1 MDRANDFT
9 KLPRVVGA
17 EEMQAVDRYVIET
30 LNIIGRVLMENAG
43 RAVFAAICERWAP
56 LRGKRAVVL
65 CGKGNNG
72 GDGFV
77 VARYLQE
84 AGVNCEICLIG
95 SANELRGDAAANHV
109 VLARLGYTVRE
120 IQHLDELP
128 ELRQAD
134 FIVDALLGSGARG
147 PLQGLLA
154 QVVNRINECG
164 RPVIAIDLPTGMNAD
179 AGEVVGPCVQAK
191 LTVTI
196 GCRKPGLLF
205 SPGREYAG
213 EVMVAEIGFPEIAFQ
228 QVAAQKSAK
237 LATFLLAPEVLSNW
251 VPRRPPNAF
260 KNQVGQILVIAGSRG
275 FGGAARLTAVSALR
289 AGAGLVV
296 LAAPESLLPQL
307 EAATA
312 EVIKLPLREEN
323 GTISAAAT
331 EQLQARLQWAEVIA
345 IGPGLGLSEGAQRV
359 VKQVLSEFSGT
370 IILDADALNNLIG
383 QQEAIRRAAGK
394 IILTPHPGELSR
406 LTGANKAV
414 IATNPVAVA
423 RQTAEE
429 LGQMLVLK
437 GAPTVVASPTGE
449 VFINSTGN
457 AGMATGGSGD
467 VLTGII
473 AGLAGQNLDPLRAAL
488 LGVYVH
494 GLAGDLARDRLGEW
508 SMLAGDIMEYLHVAI
523 KELAKRQVN
532 VMQQI
537 LLS

>member
-1 MDRANDFT
+1 METSNDFARF
-9 KLPRVVGA
+9 PRVLTA
-17 EEMQAVDRYVIET
+17 EEMQAVDKYTIET

-43 RAVFAAICERWAP
+43 RTVFAAIGERWAP
-56 LRGKRAVVL
+56 LAGKRAIAL

-77 VARYLQE
+77 VGRYLQE
-84 AGVNCEICLIG
+84 AGVDCEICLVG
-95 SANELRGDAAANHV
+95 SANDLRGDAAANHV
-109 VLARLGYTVRE
+109 VLTRMGYAVRE
-120 IQHLDELP
+120 IPNLEALP
-128 ELRQAD
+128 DLREVD
-134 FIVDALLGSGARG
+134 FIVDALLGTGVRG

-154 QVVNRINECG
+154 QIILRLNDCG

-179 AGEVVGPCVQAK
+179 TGEVAGPCVQAK

-196 GCRKPGLLF
+196 GCRKQGLLF
-205 SPGREYAG
+205 SPAKEYAG
-213 EVMVAEIGFPEIAFQ
+213 EVIVAEIGFPEIAFRQ
-228 QVAAQKSAK
+228 TVGEKNAR
-237 LATFLLAPEVLSNW
+237 LATFLLNSEVLSNW

-260 KNQVGQILVIAGSRG
+260 KNQAGQILVIAGSRG
-275 FGGAARLTAVSALR
+275 FGGAARLTAMSTLR

-296 LAAPESLLPQL
+296 LAVPDSLLPPF

-312 EVIKLPLREEN
+312 EVIKLPLPEEN
-323 GTISAAAT
+323 GVISAAAI
-331 EQLQARLQWAEVIA
+331 EPLQARLQWAEVIA
-345 IGPGLGLSEGAQRV
+345 MGPGLGLSENVQRV
-359 VKQVLSEFSGT
+359 VKHVLAEFSGT

-406 LTGANKAV
+406 LTGANKAA
-414 IATNPVAVA
+414 IATNPVTIA

-429 LGQMLVLK
+429 LGQVLVLK

-494 GLAGDLARDRLGEW
+494 GLAGDFARDRLGEW
-508 SMLAGDIMEYLHVAI
+508 SMVAGDIMEHLHLAI
-523 KELAKRQVN
+523 QELAKRQKVVALN
-532 VMQQI
+532 MPN
-537 LLS
+537 